1 MIALLQRVSRA
12 DVAVAGEVIAE
23 IGPGLVVLVGVARGD
38 SDSEAERLAERVLSY
53 RVFADAAGRMNRS
66 VRDVGGS
73 VLLVPQ
79 FTLAADT
86 TGGARPS
93 FSSAAPP
100 ELGGALFER
109 FAAHVRASGVPYAC
123 GRFGADMQVVDADDV
138 GMLGEVRRD
147 LGQLRRW
154 LEAEPR
160 TA

>member
-123 GRFGADMQVVDADDV
+123 GRFGADMQVSLTNDGPVTF
-138 GMLGEVRRD
+138 
-147 LGQLRRW
+147 W